1 MLLSTR
7 ARRLLPP
14 AGGHLVR
21 LKTLNTLSEYQV
33 HINRTASGWAST
45 TCCVL
50 FSHQPHCLPPHFHQ
64 VRTNRTASGWAV
76 VKTWCVPVLKV
87 KQRGYAPCTPKKA
100 YTQVK
105 LLLAQQQVCVGG

>member
-1 MLLSTR
+1 MSFQPQNPSRICTNLPLPLLYTC
-7 ARRLLPP
+7 
-14 AGGHLVR
+14 VR
-21 LKTLNTLSEYQV
+21 TK
-33 HINRTASGWAST
+33 
-45 TCCVL
+45 
-50 FSHQPHCLPPHFHQ
+50 

-105 LLLAQQQVCVGG
+105 LLLAQQQVCVGGSEFVYWAGGGGAGWGGWVGHLLLADHSHTPSLFC

>member
-1 MLLSTR
+1 MQITR
-7 ARRLLPP
+7 IAGLAVWPLRRLGQAPYLTTAWPLLATIGEPFVTPNPSRICANRPALP
-14 AGGHLVR
+14 LY
-21 LKTLNTLSEYQV
+21 LSSP
-33 HINRTASGWAST
+33 T
-45 TCCVL
+45 
-50 FSHQPHCLPPHFHQ
+50 PQ

-105 LLLAQQQVCVGG
+105 LLLAQQQVGV